1 MYGVCASN
9 NVNLTKVN
17 LNCIRYPLMET
28 YTIYLMAV
36 IRLSTCVK
44 VWKSD
49 MIFLKKRLMS
59 AGQNMTESPDNFVK
73 NEVL

>member
-1 MYGVCASN
+1 
-9 NVNLTKVN
+9 
-17 LNCIRYPLMET
+17 
-28 YTIYLMAV
+28 MAV

-44 VWKSD
+44 VLKSD

-59 AGQNMTESPDNFVK
+59 AGQNMTESPYNFVK

>member
-1 MYGVCASN
+1 
-9 NVNLTKVN
+9 
-17 LNCIRYPLMET
+17 
-28 YTIYLMAV
+28 MAV